1 MPDRTAGRTT
11 MSVEHPSAA
20 ASEHRTT
27 QTETDDTIHAVAA
40 RVDEWL
46 SGSTDSRRQPEAL
59 DPAPRTRD
67 VLNPSATR
75 IGHPRPDEEFTDRD
89 CPAPEAD
96 DIGERLRC
104 LHEERDARLQG
115 NERRR
120 DTLDVARITQA
131 ICNTLDLTPW
141 ERDRVLGV
149 VCELDATAFDDSH
162 TVPRVTL
169 VVARRVVD
177 AERRAWLGL
186 DDADDEPPERLRTL
200 SERLTRLTDSPQY
213 TRLLTE
219 CDLSPAAVDAIEA
232 ALDRE
237 LDEETVREAAFGR
250 SPYRDPALPAF
261 EGYAP

>member
-1 MPDRTAGRTT
+1 

-20 ASEHRTT
+20 GSEYRTT

-46 SGSTDSRRQPEAL
+46 SDSRDPARQPEAL
-59 DPAPRTRD
+59 DPATRTRD
-67 VLNPSATR
+67 VVNPSATR
-75 IGHPRPDEEFTDRD
+75 IGHPQPDEEFTDQA
-89 CPAPEAD
+89 CPEPETD
-96 DIGERLRC
+96 DIGERLRR
-104 LHEERDARLQG
+104 LHAERDARLQG
-115 NERRR
+115 NEQRR
-120 DTLDVARITQA
+120 DTLDIARITQA
-131 ICNTLDLTPW
+131 LCNTLDLTPW

-149 VCELDATAFDDSH
+149 VCELDATAFDDHH
-162 TVPRVTL
+162 TVPRVVL

-186 DDADDEPPERLRTL
+186 DAADDVPPERLQAL
-200 SERLTRLTDSPQY
+200 SERLTRLADSPAY
-213 TRLLTE
+213 TRLLSE
-219 CDLSPAAVDAIEA
+219 CALSPAAVDAIEA

-250 SPYRDPALPAF
+250 SPHRDPALPAF

>member
-1 MPDRTAGRTT
+1 

-20 ASEHRTT
+20 SREYRTS

-46 SGSTDSRRQPEAL
+46 SGSSDSRRQPEAL

-67 VLNPSATR
+67 VVNPTATR
-75 IGHPRPDEEFTDRD
+75 IGRPQPDEEFTDWD

-96 DIGERLRC
+96 DIGERLRR

-115 NERRR
+115 NEQRR

-131 ICNTLDLTPW
+131 LCNTLDLTSW

-149 VCELDATAFDDSH
+149 VCELDATAFDDHH
-162 TVPRVTL
+162 TVPRVVL

-186 DDADDEPPERLRTL
+186 DSADEDPPERLQALR
-200 SERLTRLTDSPQY
+200 ERLTRLTDSPQY

-219 CDLSPAAVDAIEA
+219 CDLSPAAADAIEA

-237 LDEETVREAAFGR
+237 LDEETVREATFGR
-250 SPYRDPALPAF
+250 SAYRDPALPAF
-261 EGYAP
+261 EAYAPQS